1 MLNTKTLAEQIN
13 AIEFDH
19 PFTLHPDGTITD
31 PPGVYAP
38 SVYHN
43 DETDVGVSDPA
54 WHPLTGM
61 TSQYGYHG
69 AVMHPSEYIGRG
81 IAEYLLELA
90 ADEPR
95 TFVVTAVE
103 CWPTEDDPEPE
114 PAGWAILMKEQPCT

>member
-1 MLNTKTLAEQIN
+1 MTTKTLAEQIN

-31 PPGVYAP
+31 PTGVHAP

-43 DETDVGVSDPA
+43 DETDVEISDDGWRA
-54 WHPLTGM
+54 LTGM
-61 TSQYGYHG
+61 TGQDRYHG

-81 IAEYLLELA
+81 ITEYLLELA

-114 PAGWAILMKEQPCT
+114 PAGWVILMKEQPCT